1 MPYKF
6 LKQPKTPPDS
16 KLCGF
21 YALYH
26 FTNGGLTRDEFIQKA
41 TQHYETALGLPNK
54 EAQEMVMD
62 GNDPSV
68 LGLYGLAQSDADTLK
83 KRGVGVIADTTRGHF
98 FTVRQENGVWS
109 SYDSYNHDAAKAYPS
124 FEALQKAEIGNSQIW
139 V

>member
-1 MPYKF
+1 MTFKF

-26 FTNGGLTRDEFIQKA
+26 FTDGGLTRDQFIQKA
-41 TQHYETALGLPNK
+41 TEHYETALGLQHK
-54 EAQEMVMD
+54 EAEEMVMD

-68 LGLYGLAQSDADTLK
+68 LSLYGLRQSNVAELETQ
-83 KRGVGVIADTTRGHF
+83 GVGVIADTTRGHF
-98 FTVRQENGVWS
+98 FTVRRENGTWF
-109 SYDSYNHDAAKAYPS
+109 SYDSYNHDAPQAYLT
-124 FEALQKAEIGNSQIW
+124 FEALKKAEIGSSQVW

>member
-1 MPYKF
+1 VTFKF

-26 FTNGGLTRDEFIQKA
+26 FTDGGLTRDEFIQKA
-41 TQHYETALGLPNK
+41 TDHYETALGVSHQ
-54 EAQEMVMD
+54 EAEGMVMD

-68 LGLYGLAQSDADTLK
+68 LSLYGLRQSNVAELEK
-83 KRGVGVIADTTRGHF
+83 QGVGVIADTTRGHF
-98 FTVRQENGVWS
+98 FTVRRENGTWF
-109 SYDSYNHDAAKAYPS
+109 SYDSYNHDAAKAYLT
-124 FEALQKAEIGNSQIW
+124 FEELKKAEIRDSQVW